1 MDMQTTVS
9 RTTRQVVL
17 LSMGDS
23 RNTSGVTR
31 FLAMYLRGM
40 AAYPEYEV
48 LNVRFDQHPDR
59 IFVRRHVYPTHTEL
73 VIPLPPG
80 VEELV
85 RHRYWMRAY
94 NDAVLPYVLP
104 YLRPGCLLHLHT
116 LNVIDL
122 ALLIRR
128 RVPCRIVSH
137 LHCIPWK
144 SHFNGR
150 RERFNRLY
158 DGVYNG
164 GMDAGELR
172 RSLQGV
178 SFEMAYYHEA
188 DRVVCVTECAADF
201 LRRYMDV
208 PAERIA
214 VIPNGIEDAG
224 TLPAERPSHE
234 GPVRLLFVGVLSE
247 SKGIGT
253 VLRALQLL
261 MREGRAVE
269 LYVCGRCPE
278 EKRVR
283 FGRAHPG
290 LPVRLLGLL
299 SYAELTALYRSCDIG
314 VIASL
319 QEQCSYAA
327 LEMMMH
333 GLPVVTTLVDGLGEL
348 FRDGT
353 DALGVGTRFSPVLG
367 LSADV
372 EQMARQIGRLI
383 DDAAL
388 RRRLGQEARR
398 TFERRYTLPAM
409 MARIAELYREME
421 FPLKT
426 D

>member
-1 MDMQTTVS
+1 M
-9 RTTRQVVL
+9 
-17 LSMGDS
+17 
-23 RNTSGVTR
+23 
-31 FLAMYLRGM
+31 
-40 AAYPEYEV
+40 
-48 LNVRFDQHPDR
+48 
-59 IFVRRHVYPTHTEL
+59 
-73 VIPLPPG
+73 
-80 VEELV
+80 
-85 RHRYWMRAY
+85 
-94 NDAVLPYVLP
+94 
-104 YLRPGCLLHLHT
+104 
-116 LNVIDL
+116 
-122 ALLIRR
+122 
-128 RVPCRIVSH
+128 
-137 LHCIPWK
+137 
-144 SHFNGR
+144 
-150 RERFNRLY
+150 
-158 DGVYNG
+158 
-164 GMDAGELR
+164 
-172 RSLQGV
+172 
-178 SFEMAYYHEA
+178 
-188 DRVVCVTECAADF
+188 
-201 LRRYMDV
+201 
-208 PAERIA
+208 
-214 VIPNGIEDAG
+214 
-224 TLPAERPSHE
+224 
-234 GPVRLLFVGVLSE
+234 RLLFVGVLSE

-261 MREGRAVE
+261 VREGRKVE

-348 FRDGT
+348 FRDGV
-353 DALGVGTRFSPVLG
+353 DALGVGTCFSPVLG

-388 RRRLGQEARR
+388 RRRLGREARR
-398 TFERRYTLPAM
+398 TFERRYTLPTM
-409 MARIAELYREME
+409 VARIAELYREME

>member
-122 ALLIRR
+122 VLLIRR
-128 RVPCRIVSH
+128 RVPCRIISH

-144 SHFNGR
+144 SHFNGHR
-150 RERFNRLY
+150 DRFNRLY

-164 GMDAGELR
+164 GMDASELR
-172 RSLQGV
+172 RALQGV

-188 DRVVCVTECAADF
+188 DRVICVTECAADF

-208 PAERIA
+208 PAGRIT
-214 VIPNGIEDAG
+214 VVPNGIGDAG
-224 TLPAERPSHE
+224 APPAERAPRD

-253 VLRALQLL
+253 VLRALQVLV
-261 MREGRAVE
+261 RQGRAVE

-278 EKRVR
+278 EKRAR
-283 FGRAHPG
+283 FERAHPG

-299 SYAELTALYRSCDIG
+299 SYSELTALYRSCDIG

-348 FRDGT
+348 FRDGV
-353 DALGVGTRFSPVLG
+353 DSLGVGTRFSPVLG

-372 EQMARQIGRLI
+372 DQMARQIGRLI

-398 TFERRYTLPAM
+398 TFERCYTLPAM
-409 MARIAELYREME
+409 MERIVAVYREME
-421 FPLKT
+421 SPLKT